1 MRRHRRHH
9 QVVERRC
16 CAGAL
21 RLQHCGFGSRCQLCS
36 QDTHWLHFSVFVDA
50 LHNHEAITTPSPLTG
65 RLLCGRRVAA
75 PPGRHCPGST
85 APMSCTRS
93 RTPKGCWTTT
103 QRLGCEDMLTRHV
116 AALVFLPCVSVSPCG
131 SVLVLRGGT
140 PGGCCAWASAPGVCH
155 RRSRVGELPRHT
167 PQSHFSVTFLVLTR
181 DGSSLLFFDCGFC
194 SVLLAVLFS
203 VSSVIRAP

>member
-1 MRRHRRHH
+1 MRLSKRHPRHH

-36 QDTHWLHFSVFVDA
+36 QDTHWLHFSVLTLF
-50 LHNHEAITTPSPLTG
+50 TTT
-65 RLLCGRRVAA
+65 RLLRRFRRCPGRYGGRVAA
-75 PPGRHCPGST
+75 PPGRHCPGRGLLRLPLHRRAAGRRRSVAIT
-85 APMSCTRS
+85 AAGLR
-93 RTPKGCWTTT
+93 
-103 QRLGCEDMLTRHV
+103 CEDMLTRHV
-116 AALVFLPCVSVSPCG
+116 AALVFLPCVSLSPCG

-140 PGGCCAWASAPGVCH
+140 PGGCCAWAAAPGVCH

-167 PQSHFSVTFLVLTR
+167 PQSHFSVSFLVLAR

-194 SVLLAVLFS
+194 SVLLAVFFF
-203 VSSVIRAP
+203 